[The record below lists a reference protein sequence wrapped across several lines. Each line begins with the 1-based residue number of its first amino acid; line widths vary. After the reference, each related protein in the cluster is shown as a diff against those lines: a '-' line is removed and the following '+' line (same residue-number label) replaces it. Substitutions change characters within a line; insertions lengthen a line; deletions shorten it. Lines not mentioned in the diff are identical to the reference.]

1 MFKPKKEVVKVEA
14 VKEEPKSEP
23 VAQEYSIG
31 DIIPI
36 HEIVGWN
43 VIKGFDNDNLPIV
56 VTTEK
61 RWEAE
66 LLSIA
71 LRE

>member
-1 MFKPKKEVVKVEA
+1 MFKPKKEVKEA
-14 VKEEPKSEP
+14 VAPKEEVSTESYA
-23 VAQEYSIG
+23 VG

-36 HEIVGWN
+36 QEIVGWQ
-43 VIKGFDNDNLPIV
+43 VIKEFDEKTNPV
-56 VTTEK
+56 VITTEK

-71 LRE
+71 FKS